1 MKKCCEKEYTV
12 KLLVSH
18 GQSTEEPEESSLLK
32 SVERHGD
39 WTAGGQGISQVF
51 LFDPHRHVTSRR
63 NYRCFIEGIL
73 LIPRRETCSA
83 SIRSLSLF
91 DQTILVEE
99 SRLVQEGREILR
111 FAVS

>member
-1 MKKCCEKEYTV
+1 M

-18 GQSTEEPEESSLLK
+18 GESIDEPEESSLLK

-51 LFDPHRHVTSRR
+51 LFDPHRHVTSSR

-73 LIPRRETCSA
+73 LIPRRAKRVQPLYAHFLCS
-83 SIRSLSLF
+83 SEQF
-91 DQTILVEE
+91 W
-99 SRLVQEGREILR
+99 
-111 FAVS
+111 

>member
-1 MKKCCEKEYTV
+1 M

-18 GQSTEEPEESSLLK
+18 GESTDEPEESCLLK

-51 LFDPHRHVTSRR
+51 LFDPHRHVTSSR

-73 LIPRRETCSA
+73 LIPRRVKRVKPLYVRFLW
-83 SIRSLSLF
+83 SIKQF
-91 DQTILVEE
+91 W
-99 SRLVQEGREILR
+99 
-111 FAVS
+111 